1 VRTVRLF
8 RVAPI
13 LLLLASSQLF
23 AQSGD
28 DDRVQKLEEAVR
40 VLERRVASLENQL
53 RERNAS
59 APVASGKV
67 NWRKLKK
74 GMSEGDVEQLLGSP
88 SKINMLGPISVWYY
102 DYPNGGEVRIDTD
115 KHTVRSW
122 SEP

>member
-1 VRTVRLF
+1 
-8 RVAPI
+8 
-13 LLLLASSQLF
+13 LASSQLF